1 MHRCADGGKKRK
13 SPFCDSVRRLNKER
27 IMSAGIFTE
36 IKLKGASVELFE
48 QIKAVKSYESSKKKQ
63 YEESHDCPY
72 IESVVVKN
80 SMGEVLTDFSDDSIR
95 DFVEKNPDEILI
107 EAQGPYGIFDGLG
120 ETGIFETIADAS
132 PEAHFEGRSSGF
144 VTGAEVE
151 LIGELKSMDKPIP
164 GWPEN
169 CLVLD
174 EYYITDDALPEL
186 FADKV
191 KEVIPYSDFCTLFKV
206 DEDEFDEYE
215 YNYFI
220 EEAFGE
226 EGFPDMEYEDFMDCC
241 EASWID
247 EDEYE
252 KAVERLSNMGI
263 IDYDTFKED
272 FDYTNFLERSFYN
285 PITKE
290 RKGLE

>member
-1 MHRCADGGKKRK
+1 
-13 SPFCDSVRRLNKER
+13 
-27 IMSAGIFTE
+27 MSASIFTE
-36 IKLKGASVELFE
+36 IKLKATPEELFE
-48 QIKAVKSYESSKKKQ
+48 QIKAVKNYENSKRKQ
-63 YEESHDCPY
+63 YEEHHDCPY
-72 IESVVVKN
+72 IKNVVAKN
-80 SMGEVLTDFSDDSIR
+80 SLNQELTDFSDDSIR
-95 DFVEKNPDEILI
+95 SFVEKNSSEILI
-107 EAQGPYGIFDGLG
+107 EAQGPYGIFEGLG
-120 ETGIFETIADAS
+120 ETGIFEAIADAS
-132 PEAHFEGRSSGF
+132 PEAHFEGRSSGY

-151 LIGELKSMDKPIP
+151 LTGKLEKMDEPIP
-164 GWPEN
+164 GWPAN

-186 FADKV
+186 YADKV
-191 KEVIPYSDFCTLFKV
+191 KEVLSYSEFCSIFKV
-206 DEDEFDEYE
+206 DEEEFDEYE

-226 EGFPDMEYEDFMDCC
+226 EGFPNMEYDDFMDCC
-241 EASWID
+241 EACGID

-263 IDYDTFKED
+263 IDYYSFKED
-272 FDYTNFLERSFYN
+272 FDYSYFLEKTFYN